1 MIDRRPYQQ
10 SARKAVIA
18 VAKTGAK
25 NAVVCSPV
33 GSGKSLMMADLCSI
47 AKRPVVISPSITLL
61 NQLHGNLGKWLGE
74 PVDVEQGQRK
84 AEYVLGLKRRVVV
97 ASKDSLLS
105 RSRYKGRAFE
115 GTSLVMV
122 DECHIGMTPA
132 MVAILRHFESQGA
145 FVVGFSATPYK
156 GKGRPLAY
164 WNRPCFSYSLLDA
177 INDGWLVRPK
187 VFLSE
192 AESID
197 LSIVKEVAH
206 EWDKQQLEAVL
217 TAEHAVQEIASLVLQ
232 TFKRQPSAVYCHSVL
247 QAKLVAE
254 VIARY
259 GQPVSLVHSK
269 QSDEERK
276 AHMDAFTSGE
286 AKIICNVGVLAYGW
300 DFPELRNIY
309 NAAPTQSIAKYE
321 QRIGRGTRAIGG
333 TIRNDMTQE
342 ERLAAIAAS
351 AKPDFNIY
359 DITDSSRAIQ
369 LVNAL
374 DVLDAASREDR
385 ERRLRMMA
393 KMEEGSDVIAE
404 AADQDRID
412 EEKRLLAAQE
422 LKEKRQRLVVGMTFG
437 HEDRD
442 PFEKPL
448 ESRKQRG
455 WRMLWGPYKGELIRD
470 LPTGYLKAVH
480 GKQKKDSPLVRAIGT
495 EIQNRER
502 SAPGGSS

>member
-1 MIDRRPYQQ
+1 
-10 SARKAVIA
+10 
-18 VAKTGAK
+18 
-25 NAVVCSPV
+25 
-33 GSGKSLMMADLCSI
+33 
-47 AKRPVVISPSITLL
+47 
-61 NQLHGNLGKWLGE
+61 
-74 PVDVEQGQRK
+74 
-84 AEYVLGLKRRVVV
+84 
-97 ASKDSLLS
+97 
-105 RSRYKGRAFE
+105 
-115 GTSLVMV
+115 
-122 DECHIGMTPA
+122 
-132 MVAILRHFESQGA
+132 
-145 FVVGFSATPYK
+145 
-156 GKGRPLAY
+156 
-164 WNRPCFSYSLLDA
+164 
-177 INDGWLVRPK
+177 
-187 VFLSE
+187 
-192 AESID
+192 
-197 LSIVKEVAH
+197 
-206 EWDKQQLEAVL
+206 
-217 TAEHAVQEIASLVLQ
+217 
-232 TFKRQPSAVYCHSVL
+232 
-247 QAKLVAE
+247 
-254 VIARY
+254 
-259 GQPVSLVHSK
+259 
-269 QSDEERK
+269 
-276 AHMDAFTSGE
+276 MDAFTSGE